1 MRYGARRGRASLGVA
16 LCLLGVMAVSR
27 GEAAETGSPQ
37 KLVIAQGFLNTNSA
51 PLWVA
56 KEMGMF
62 RKYGLDPEIVFIRG
76 GARVVAAMLSGEVAL
91 SLVAA
96 SQVVGPAAAGNDLV
110 MIMGFVNKLPYVF
123 VTGPQIQK
131 PEDLRGKKIGVAT
144 FGGAAYVASYVVLDT
159 FGLDPKRDNITLLQ
173 LGTEPERIAAL
184 IAGSIDAAMLA
195 PEFLSRL
202 PMPPYRVL
210 VDLRTAGIPWQHTGL
225 VVSRRLL
232 RSQPQ
237 LTEGAVRA
245 LGEGIAYVLDP
256 KNKDTVVKVLAQYLK
271 LEKPEQREESYQE
284 AVGALAWKPLPT
296 VEGAASLLKLIVRLE
311 INPGAEKL
319 TPLDIVDPSLV
330 AKLDREG
337 FFDALLKR

>member
-1 MRYGARRGRASLGVA
+1 MRHRGRDRSVCLSLV
-16 LCLLGVMAVSR
+16 LCLLGAGAGR
-27 GEAAETGSPQ
+27 WAEATEIKGPQ
-37 KLVIAQGFLNTNSA
+37 KIVIAQGFLNTNST

-56 KEMGMF
+56 KEIGLF
-62 RKYGLDPEIVFIRG
+62 RKYGLEPEIIFIRG

-123 VTGPQIQK
+123 VVGPQVGR
-131 PEDLRGKKIGVAT
+131 PEELRGKKIGVAT
-144 FGGAAYVASYVVLDT
+144 FGGAAYVASYVALDT
-159 FGLDPKRDNITLLQ
+159 FGLDPKRDQITLLQ

-184 IAGSIDAAMLA
+184 MSGSIDAAMLGA
-195 PEFLSRL
+195 EFLPRL

-210 VDLRTAGIPWQHTGL
+210 LDLRTAGIPWQHTGL

-237 LTEGAVRA
+237 LVEGAVRA
-245 LGEGIAYVLDP
+245 LAEGMAYVLDP
-256 KNKDTVVKVLAQYLK
+256 KNKESVVKILTQYLK
-271 LEKPEQREESYQE
+271 LENPEQKEESYQE
-284 AVGALAWKPLPT
+284 AVGTLAWKPIPT
-296 VEGAASLLKLIVRLE
+296 VEGAASLLNLIVRLQ

-319 TPLDIVDPSLV
+319 TPLDIVDPSLM

-337 FFDALLKR
+337 FFDTLRKR